1 MGQRRAHH
9 GRVLKQRVG
18 VLLLEALRRERDVG
32 LRHLPVVDGPAIA
45 GHRRRRGEGVA
56 RLRELTSESEGRET
70 AGSGSDTFRGYRSD
84 EENNAEYKAMGHVF
98 VVETNPKRW
107 TRAQLKL
114 IF

>member
-9 GRVLKQRVG
+9 GRVLEQRVG

-56 RLRELTSESEGRET
+56 RLRELTSESEGKRN
-70 AGSGSDTFRGYRSD
+70 GGFGIRSDTFRPD
-84 EENNAEYKAMGHVF
+84 EENNAEY
-98 VVETNPKRW
+98 
-107 TRAQLKL
+107 
-114 IF
+114 